1 MKQLDESLDRKPQ
14 KRDIMDMVELRIR
27 NLQAFDELQSF
38 NDTGKFLYIHPL
50 ITHQSERA
58 QLTKLLKTDPHEFLR
73 LHKNVADNIRRYESY
88 SKQYCKI
95 LIQKTKMEKLIEVF
109 NLGGLP
115 TAPLDSFLELQED
128 FKKSDP
134 DKLSKLQ
141 MLIITRGFK
150 YAFKAWKDPDG
161 KLWIID
167 AHQRRKALIALRKAG
182 FTIPNIPYEP
192 IFAAD
197 KKEAV
202 EEIAAYNSEFA
213 TKNPD
218 TLLFKKYNID
228 SDTLQRFNLGYEVK
242 ATDFGQ
248 LSPLFPQEHESDTV
262 SEDEVDF
269 DVPAAEDTTAI
280 VAQPGDIWLLG
291 NHRLMCGDCRS
302 KSDVSTLMNG
312 QHADLCVTDPP
323 YNVNYEGGTEDELTI
338 QNDSME
344 NDLFATFL
352 KQVFSIMFSILKP
365 GGSYYIFHADS
376 EGENFRASLRKAG
389 LKIAQC
395 CIWVKNTMVMGRQD
409 YQWQHEPCLYGWKP
423 GAGHQ
428 WNSDRKQTTVWNFDK
443 PQRSSLHPT
452 MKPIALMAYP
462 ISNSSTP
469 GQIVVDLFSGS
480 GSTLMACQ
488 QIDRICYAMEID
500 PRYVTATILR
510 YQTMFPSQPICLVRE
525 GRQLNVKETATI
537 LAAKYTVLQ

>member
-1 MKQLDESLDRKPQ
+1 
-14 KRDIMDMVELRIR
+14 
-27 NLQAFDELQSF
+27 
-38 NDTGKFLYIHPL
+38 
-50 ITHQSERA
+50 
-58 QLTKLLKTDPHEFLR
+58 
-73 LHKNVADNIRRYESY
+73 
-88 SKQYCKI
+88 
-95 LIQKTKMEKLIEVF
+95 MEKLIEVF

-167 AHQRRKALIALRKAG
+167 THQRRKALLALRKSG
-182 FTIPNIPYEP
+182 FTIPEIPYEP
-192 IFAAD
+192 IFAVN

-242 ATDFGQ
+242 TIDFGQ
-248 LSPLFPQEHESDTV
+248 TLSLFPQEHEADGVT
-262 SEDEVDF
+262 EDNVDF
-269 DVPAAEDTTAI
+269 TIPSSENTPNFLAQSGDV
-280 VAQPGDIWLLG
+280 WLLG

-302 KSDVSTLMNG
+302 KSDVTTLMNG
-312 QHADLCVTDPP
+312 QHVDLCVTDPP
-323 YNVNYEGGTEDELTI
+323 YNVNYEGGTEEELTI

-352 KQVFSIMFSILKP
+352 KQVFSIIYEVLKP

-389 LKIAQC
+389 FKIAQC
-395 CIWVKNTMVMGRQD
+395 CIWVKIQWLWGGKITNGNTNRACMVGNPVL
-409 YQWQHEPCLYGWKP
+409 HIYGTLI
-423 GAGHQ
+423 A
-428 WNSDRKQTTVWNFDK
+428 DK
-443 PQRSSLHPT
+443 LQFG
-452 MKPIALMAYP
+452 
-462 ISNSSTP
+462 ISINRNEMPFT
-469 GQIVVDLFSGS
+469 
-480 GSTLMACQ
+480 Q
-488 QIDRICYAMEID
+488 Q
-500 PRYVTATILR
+500 
-510 YQTMFPSQPICLVRE
+510 
-525 GRQLNVKETATI
+525 
-537 LAAKYTVLQ
+537 

>member
-1 MKQLDESLDRKPQ
+1 
-14 KRDIMDMVELRIR
+14 
-27 NLQAFDELQSF
+27 
-38 NDTGKFLYIHPL
+38 
-50 ITHQSERA
+50 
-58 QLTKLLKTDPHEFLR
+58 
-73 LHKNVADNIRRYESY
+73 
-88 SKQYCKI
+88 
-95 LIQKTKMEKLIEVF
+95 MEKLIEVF

-167 AHQRRKALIALRKAG
+167 AHQRRKALLALRKSG
-182 FTIPNIPYEP
+182 FTIPEIPYEP

-218 TLLFKKYNID
+218 TLLFKKYDID
-228 SDTLQRFNLGYEVK
+228 GDTMERFNLGYEVK
-242 ATDFGQ
+242 AVDYSIAT
-248 LSPLFPQEHESDTV
+248 PLFAQEHESENV
-262 SEDEVDF
+262 QEDVVDF
-269 DVPAAEDTTAI
+269 SIPSENEDSPGS
-280 VAQPGDIWLLG
+280 VFAQSGDIWLLG
-291 NHRLMCGDCRS
+291 NTRLMCGDCRS
-302 KSDVSTLMNG
+302 KTDVSALMNG
-312 QHADLCVTDPP
+312 QYADLLVTDPP
-323 YNVNYEGGTEDELTI
+323 YNVAYQGATEDELTI

-352 KQVFSIMFSILKP
+352 RQVFTVMFSILKP
-365 GGSYYIFHADS
+365 GGAYYVFHADS
-376 EGENFRASLRKAG
+376 EGENFRASLRKVG
-389 LKIAQC
+389 FKISQC
-395 CIWVKNTMVMGRQD
+395 CVWVKNSMVMGRQD

-423 GAGHQ
+423 GAGHF

-443 PQRSSLHPT
+443 PQRNAIHPT

-462 ISNSSTP
+462 ICNSSLP
-469 GQIVVDLFSGS
+469 GQIVADFFSGS

-488 QIDRICYAMEID
+488 QTDRICCAMEID
-500 PRYVTATILR
+500 PRYVSATVSR
-510 YQTMFPSQPICLVRE
+510 YRTMFPEQPVRLIRGGE
-525 GRQLNVKETATI
+525 LMNTEETLKLIA
-537 LAAKYTVLQ
+537 

>member
-1 MKQLDESLDRKPQ
+1 
-14 KRDIMDMVELRIR
+14 
-27 NLQAFDELQSF
+27 
-38 NDTGKFLYIHPL
+38 
-50 ITHQSERA
+50 
-58 QLTKLLKTDPHEFLR
+58 
-73 LHKNVADNIRRYESY
+73 
-88 SKQYCKI
+88 
-95 LIQKTKMEKLIEVF
+95 MEKLIEVF

-115 TAPLDSFLELQED
+115 TAPLDSFLELQDD

-167 AHQRRKALIALRKAG
+167 AHQRRKALLALRKSG
-182 FTIPNIPYEP
+182 FTIPEIPYEP

-228 SDTLQRFNLGYEVK
+228 TDTLSRFNLGYEVK
-242 ATDFGQ
+242 TIDFGQ
-248 LSPLFPQEHESDTV
+248 AAVPLFGSEHESTDIHEDAIDFTV
-262 SEDEVDF
+262 PTEDDANSIF
-269 DVPAAEDTTAI
+269 
-280 VAQPGDIWLLG
+280 AQPGDIWLLG
-291 NHRLMCGDCRS
+291 KNRLMCGDCRS
-302 KSDVSTLMNG
+302 KSDVTALMDG
-312 QHADLCVTDPP
+312 QHADLLVTDPP
-323 YNVNYEGGTEDELTI
+323 YNVAYQGGTEEELTI

-352 KQVFSIMFSILKP
+352 KQVFAVMFSILKP

-376 EGENFRASLRKAG
+376 EGENFRASFRKAG
-389 LKIAQC
+389 FKIAQC
-395 CIWVKNTMVMGRQD
+395 CVWVKNSMVMGQQD

-423 GAGHQ
+423 GAAHY

-443 PQRSSLHPT
+443 PQRNAIHPT

-462 ISNSSTP
+462 ICNSSASS
-469 GQIVVDLFSGS
+469 QIVADFFSGS

-488 QIDRICYAMEID
+488 QTDRICHAMEID
-500 PRYVTATILR
+500 PRYVSGTVHR
-510 YQTMFPSQPICLVRE
+510 YRSMFPEQPVRVIRSGE
-525 GRQLNVKETATI
+525 LLTSEETSKI
-537 LAAKYTVLQ
+537 IV

>member
-1 MKQLDESLDRKPQ
+1 
-14 KRDIMDMVELRIR
+14 
-27 NLQAFDELQSF
+27 
-38 NDTGKFLYIHPL
+38 
-50 ITHQSERA
+50 
-58 QLTKLLKTDPHEFLR
+58 
-73 LHKNVADNIRRYESY
+73 
-88 SKQYCKI
+88 
-95 LIQKTKMEKLIEVF
+95 MEKLIEVF

-141 MLIITRGFK
+141 MLIITRVFK

-167 AHQRRKALIALRKAG
+167 AHQRRKALLALRKSG
-182 FTIPNIPYEP
+182 FTIPEIPYEP

-228 SDTLQRFNLGYEVK
+228 TDTLSRFNLGYEVK
-242 ATDFGQ
+242 AIDFSQ
-248 LSPLFPQEHESDTV
+248 NAAPLFGSEHESTDIQEDAIDFTV
-262 SEDEVDF
+262 PTEDDANSIF
-269 DVPAAEDTTAI
+269 
-280 VAQPGDIWLLG
+280 AQPGDILLLG
-291 NHRLMCGDCRS
+291 KNRLMCGDCRS
-302 KSDVSTLMNG
+302 KSDVTALMDG
-312 QHADLCVTDPP
+312 QHADLLVTDPP
-323 YNVNYEGGTEDELTI
+323 YNVAYQGGTEEELTI

-352 KQVFSIMFSILKP
+352 KQVFAVMFSILKP

-389 LKIAQC
+389 FKIAQC
-395 CIWVKNTMVMGRQD
+395 CVWVKNSMVMGRQD

-423 GAGHQ
+423 GAAHY

-443 PQRSSLHPT
+443 PQRNAIHPT

-462 ISNSSTP
+462 ICNSSASS
-469 GQIVVDLFSGS
+469 QIVADFFSGS

-488 QIDRICYAMEID
+488 QTDRICHAMEID
-500 PRYVTATILR
+500 PRYVSGTVHR
-510 YQTMFPSQPICLVRE
+510 YRSMFPEQPVRVIRSGE
-525 GRQLNVKETATI
+525 LLTSEETSKI
-537 LAAKYTVLQ
+537 IV

>member
-1 MKQLDESLDRKPQ
+1 
-14 KRDIMDMVELRIR
+14 
-27 NLQAFDELQSF
+27 
-38 NDTGKFLYIHPL
+38 
-50 ITHQSERA
+50 
-58 QLTKLLKTDPHEFLR
+58 
-73 LHKNVADNIRRYESY
+73 
-88 SKQYCKI
+88 
-95 LIQKTKMEKLIEVF
+95 MEKLIEVF

-150 YAFKAWKDPDG
+150 YAFKAWQDPDG

-167 AHQRRKALIALRKAG
+167 AHQRRKALLALRKSG
-182 FTIPNIPYEP
+182 FTIPEIPYEP

-213 TKNPD
+213 TRNPD

-242 ATDFGQ
+242 TTDFGQ
-248 LSPLFPQEHESDTV
+248 LSPLFAQEHESENVQEDATDFNVPASEDTV
-262 SEDEVDF
+262 I
-269 DVPAAEDTTAI
+269 AR
-280 VAQPGDIWLLG
+280 PGDIWLLG
-291 NHRLMCGDCRS
+291 SHRLMCGDCRS
-302 KSDVSTLMNG
+302 KADITALMNG

-323 YNVNYEGGTEDELTI
+323 YNVNYEGGTEEELTI

-352 KQVFSIMFSILKP
+352 RQVFSVMFAVLKP

-389 LKIAQC
+389 FKIAQC

-443 PQRSSLHPT
+443 PQRNAIHPT

-469 GQIVVDLFSGS
+469 GQIVLDIFSGS

-488 QIDRICYAMEID
+488 QIDRICHAMEID
-500 PRYVTATILR
+500 PKYVTATIYR
-510 YQTMFPSQPICLVRE
+510 YRAMFPGQPIRLVRNGE
-525 GRQLNVKETATI
+525 LLDVKQTADMI
-537 LAAKYTVLQ
+537 ADQNKVIQ

>member
-1 MKQLDESLDRKPQ
+1 
-14 KRDIMDMVELRIR
+14 
-27 NLQAFDELQSF
+27 
-38 NDTGKFLYIHPL
+38 
-50 ITHQSERA
+50 
-58 QLTKLLKTDPHEFLR
+58 
-73 LHKNVADNIRRYESY
+73 
-88 SKQYCKI
+88 
-95 LIQKTKMEKLIEVF
+95 MEKLIEVF

-150 YAFKAWKDPDG
+150 YAFKAWKDPGG

-167 AHQRRKALIALRKAG
+167 AHQRRKALLALRKSG
-182 FTIPNIPYEP
+182 FTIPEIPYEP

-228 SDTLQRFNLGYEVK
+228 TDTLSRFNLGYEVK
-242 ATDFGQ
+242 AIDFSQ
-248 LSPLFPQEHESDTV
+248 NAAPLFGSEHESTDIQEDAIDFTV
-262 SEDEVDF
+262 PTEDDANSIF
-269 DVPAAEDTTAI
+269 
-280 VAQPGDIWLLG
+280 AQPGDIWLLG
-291 NHRLMCGDCRS
+291 KNRLMCGDCRS
-302 KSDVSTLMNG
+302 KSDVTALMDG
-312 QHADLCVTDPP
+312 QHADLLVTDPP
-323 YNVNYEGGTEDELTI
+323 YNVAYQGGTEEELTI

-352 KQVFSIMFSILKP
+352 KQVFAVMFSILKP

-389 LKIAQC
+389 FKIAQC
-395 CIWVKNTMVMGRQD
+395 CVWVKNSMVMGRQD

-423 GAGHQ
+423 GAAHY

-443 PQRSSLHPT
+443 PQRNAIHPT

-462 ISNSSTP
+462 ICNSSASS
-469 GQIVVDLFSGS
+469 QIVADFFSGS

-488 QIDRICYAMEID
+488 QTDRICHAMEID
-500 PRYVTATILR
+500 PRYVSGTVHR
-510 YQTMFPSQPICLVRE
+510 YRSMFPEQPVRVIRSGE
-525 GRQLNVKETATI
+525 LLTSEETSKI
-537 LAAKYTVLQ
+537 IV